1 MQENFGEHT
10 PITHP
15 DGCAIPK
22 ESIWLML
29 SSGETGNL
37 AEASIISNLKQL
49 CRMHKIPFN
58 KSKDVMLDAIQRHEK
73 ASHVFVRSY
82 MSWYKMNRTALSRT
96 ALSSSSSEPEQVAV
110 LVGSVEHECGRAHR

>member
-1 MQENFGEHT
+1 MQEAFGEHT
-10 PITHP
+10 PIIHP
-15 DGCAIPK
+15 VGCAIPK

-29 SSGETGNL
+29 SSGETGKL

-58 KSKDVMLDAIQRHEK
+58 KSKNVMLDAIQRHEK

-82 MSWYKMNRTALSRT
+82 MSWYELNRTALS
-96 ALSSSSSEPEQVAV
+96 SNSSEPLPEQVAV
-110 LVGSVEHECGRAHR
+110 SVGSVEHKCGCAHR